1 MTRRLR
7 RCLLVRRK
15 GLELRI
21 ATREKPR
28 NRTRNVWTG
37 KNWGEDL
44 FMEGRFLRIPRNTYT
59 QLLLTWKE
67 AWRNGGERLPGLHR
81 KAKPPMRTGNV
92 NTTVN
97 RTVNVNTASDQ
108 PFLLTDTNTETK
120 RMWGNYPPWQ
130 YLRGLCIQP
139 ELHKD
144 VLGSPNWDQ
153 ERWIRQDWI
162 LCSQIGG

>member
-44 FMEGRFLRIPRNTYT
+44 EGSME
-59 QLLLTWKE
+59 K
-67 AWRNGGERLPGLHR
+67 WRWASSRDTPQSETTHADGECQHDCQQDGERQH
-81 KAKPPMRTGNV
+81 
-92 NTTVN
+92 
-97 RTVNVNTASDQ
+97 SDQ

-130 YLRGLCIQP
+130 YFRGLCIQP